1 MATIDTLKSS
11 LRKRTSAQKDLFQ
24 GKFDTFQGISDAG
37 FTEESFKFDQSEK
50 TKMFNTL
57 YSGLELADTIKASMD
72 QKKETMQSVEDFKS
86 SLGEG
91 KDLDVDKKTTLM
103 DLLSRKEGSTISDY
117 LYGQDT
123 YSVGDK
129 KIGSLYDVAAMGK
142 QQKSKQIAE
151 LFLSKIDKSESLYT
165 PSFNPD
171 EMTMDS
177 SINFNSSLYNPVG
190 EKEISNIIDLRGQEE
205 SLGFG

>member
-1 MATIDTLKSS
+1 MARIDTLKSS

>member
-1 MATIDTLKSS
+1 MARIDTLKSY

>member
-1 MATIDTLKSS
+1 MARIDTLKSS

-165 PSFNPD
+165 PSFNPN
-171 EMTMDS
+171 EITMDS